1 MEQNMNERANWQSLF
16 KLYQDLVGP
25 FREFENRASHKR
37 GLEWEASNAKGTID
51 NGYSG
56 TIRNAFSHTLKWTIP
71 SLIVFW
77 VAMFVVHVNG
87 ENLMHYYNPLM
98 SELIWAIEDLLSTD
112 GSIIFE
118 FGAFF
123 IAIPLLICLIFVFS
137 LMIVSCVIPRTR
149 KISKAKRTLKAC
161 EKQLPQAEAATRE
174 ALGRIAP
181 YANKIPPNYRNSQ
194 ALAFFAN
201 SYFNF
206 KVNNLQEAINL
217 YDQYLHQQR
226 MEQGQREMA
235 MAQQDAMND
244 ISRQLDHMEDL
255 INSQEIVVNN
265 YYYH

>member
-1 MEQNMNERANWQSLF
+1 MNERANWQSLF

-25 FREFENRASHKR
+25 FRDYETRASHKR
-37 GLEWEASNAKGTID
+37 GLEWEASKAKGTIEAS
-51 NGYSG
+51 YSG
-56 TIRNAFSHTLKWTIP
+56 TIPSAFSRTLSAALP
-71 SLIVFW
+71 FLAVFW
-77 VAMFVVHVNG
+77 VLAFITG
-87 ENLMHYYNPLM
+87 LGIIKTPFSYYDSIT
-98 SELIWAIEDLLSTD
+98 SELIWAIEDLLFTD
-112 GSIIFE
+112 GSMIFE
-118 FGAFF
+118 LVASF
-123 IAIPLLICLIFVFS
+123 IAIPLLTCLIFVFP
-137 LMIVSCVIPRTR
+137 LMIVGCVIPRAH

-161 EKQLPQAEAATRE
+161 EKQLPQAEAATQE
-174 ALGRIAP
+174 ALERIAP

-244 ISRQLDHMEDL
+244 ISRQLDYMEDL